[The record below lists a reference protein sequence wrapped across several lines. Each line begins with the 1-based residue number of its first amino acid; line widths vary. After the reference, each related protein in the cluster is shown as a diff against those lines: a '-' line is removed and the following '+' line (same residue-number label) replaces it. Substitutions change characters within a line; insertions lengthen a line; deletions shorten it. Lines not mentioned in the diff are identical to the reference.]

1 MNLPKCN
8 LTTCTLRMQCQ
19 RYDAAGS
26 HTPIMPF
33 MPEGVVPEFG
43 QPYTGPLNGCED
55 YWPVGTGTEFFEGK
69 ATKTPKVETLISFP
83 DVITN
88 PIAIFP

>member
-8 LTTCTLRMQCQ
+8 LTTCTLRNNCQ

-33 MPEGVVPEFG
+33 MPEGVVPEPNK
-43 QPYTGPLNGCED
+43 PYTGPLNGCED

-69 ATKTPKVETLISFP
+69 ATKTPMPKVSISDQDLLHKQLILS
-83 DVITN
+83 
-88 PIAIFP
+88 A